1 MNELGDWMQIH
12 WFELASLLVQIAFLT
27 AALWFAR
34 KILKTMRASQE
45 QVGALLKL
53 ALSDAMGDPLRS
65 GATTHRSTSSVAGER
80 PSPYVMAEWPTA
92 TEAPALTLPEGEH
105 RSRRL
110 AAARRGL
117 VQWLQTPM
125 SSPGLVSWRRVTH
138 WLQAPAGS

>member
-1 MNELGDWMQIH
+1 MNEIGDWMQIH
-12 WFELASLLVQIAFLT
+12 WFELGSLLVQIAFLT
-27 AALWFAR
+27 AAVWSAR

-65 GATTHRSTSSVAGER
+65 GATTHRATSSVAGER

-92 TEAPALTLPEGEH
+92 AEAPALTLPEEEH

-110 AAARRGL
+110 AAAWRGV

-125 SSPGLVSWRRVTH
+125 SSPWLVSWHKLAH